1 MKLSGK
7 EMLKRLGRGEGLG
20 AVATAAGLTAAELDA
35 WWRAEVVARV
45 PATTGTRRLADD
57 VRAEIHRDAW
67 GVPHVFAET
76 DEQLFFAY
84 GYAMAQDRLFQL
96 DYLRRKGSGTL
107 AEVLGP
113 EGLPLDTIARTVGF
127 RRIAEGQWESLP
139 EETRTLLVAFTGG
152 INALIAAS
160 HGRLPIEFDL
170 LDYEPQPWSPVDS
183 LAIAVELRY
192 YLTVRFP
199 VIVVP
204 ELAKRTLGE
213 GPLYEA
219 FLQGEAD
226 DECIL
231 PSGAYATA
239 PVGSD
244 PVGRS
249 LWGPAGWPVGDPHEG
264 QGSNNWVVSGP
275 RTRSGKPLVASDP
288 HIAFAAV
295 SCWYEAHL
303 SGGSFEVV
311 GTGYAGIPGLIFAR
325 TPRLAWGV
333 TNNICSQRDLY
344 QERTDPA
351 HPGAFLYDGA
361 WESAREIVEEIRVR
375 GEGPVRKTIRFSRNG
390 PIVDEILPE
399 AARGTGPVSL
409 RWLGATDCG
418 WLTSLLALDRAKSV
432 EEARAALRG
441 WRVPTWSLVFGDA
454 EGHIGYQAVGQ
465 IPIRRVW
472 ERGYRPGWDPRHQWD
487 GLIPYEGMPRLADPE
502 RGWIATANN
511 RPAPDDYPYP
521 LSGTWSSGHRARRV
535 RQMLEAKPVVSRE
548 DVVEMHQDVLSL
560 RAVECLPRL
569 LAWLRGAARPTGG
582 LGAEAR
588 VGAAIAQ
595 LEAWDCRMEPER
607 TGAAIFAV
615 FFPRFCRAVVDER
628 FAPEPAELLAGAS
641 AGLASALLVEDR
653 PGWFADGRRDAA
665 LARAFRETLDELTA
679 RLGPDPATW
688 TWGRLH
694 RIHLRHVL
702 SGRGDLGQLLDRG
715 GVPVRGDGVT
725 VCNTGYDPNYMAPM
739 GANYR
744 LIADLASSPPALWAV
759 DAQGQSGHPGS
770 PHYGD
775 QLAEWLAAR
784 YHRLPLDRGEV
795 ARSAVETLRLEP
807 GPS

>member
-7 EMLKRLGRGEGLG
+7 DMLKRLGRGEPIDTL
-20 AVATAAGLTAAELDA
+20 ATAAGLTPDELDA
-35 WWRAEVVARV
+35 WWRAEAAARV
-45 PATTGTRRLADD
+45 PPTTGTRRLANG
-57 VRAEIHRDAW
+57 VEAEIRRDAW
-67 GVPHVFAET
+67 GVPHVFAAT
-76 DEQLFFAY
+76 DEHLFFAF

-127 RRIAEGQWESLP
+127 RRIARGQWERLP
-139 EETRTLLVAFTGG
+139 EETRALLTAFTRG
-152 INALIAAS
+152 INALLDES
-160 HGRLPIEFDL
+160 RERLPIEFDL
-170 LDYEPQPWSPVDS
+170 LDYEPLPWSPVDS

-213 GPLYEA
+213 GSLYEA

-231 PSGAYATA
+231 PSGAHKTA
-239 PVGSD
+239 GNGLD
-244 PVGRS
+244 PVGRQMN
-249 LWGPAGWPVGDPHEG
+249 GPVGWPVGDPHEG
-264 QGSNNWVVSGP
+264 QGSNNWVVGGR

-311 GTGYAGIPGLIFAR
+311 GTGYAGIPALIFAR

-351 HPGAFLYDGA
+351 HPGAFLYDGE
-361 WESAREIVEEIRVR
+361 WEPTHEIVEEIRVR
-375 GEGPVRKTIRFSRNG
+375 GGASVQKRVRFSRNG

-399 AARGTGPVSL
+399 AARGTGPVAL
-409 RWLGATDCG
+409 RWLGATDCS

-432 EEARAALRG
+432 DEARAALRG
-441 WRVPTWSLVFGDA
+441 WRVPTWSLVFGDV
-454 EGHIGYQAVGQ
+454 EGHIGYQAAGQ

-487 GLIPYEGMPRLADPE
+487 GLIPFEGMPRMADPE

-535 RQMLEAKPVVSRE
+535 RQMLEGKPVIGRE

-569 LAWLRGAARPTGG
+569 LTWLRARLRAGWSIG
-582 LGAEAR
+582 FEA
-588 VGAAIAQ
+588 VTAIAQ
-595 LEAWDCRMEPER
+595 LEAWDCRMEPDR
-607 TGAAIFAV
+607 TGAAIFTV
-615 FFPRFCRAVVDER
+615 FFQRFCRAVVDER
-628 FAPEPAELLAGAS
+628 FQPEAAELLAGAA
-641 AGLASALLVEDR
+641 AGLASALLAEDR
-653 PGWFADGRRDAA
+653 VGWFAEGRRDAA
-665 LARAFRETLDELTA
+665 LARAFLETAEELTG
-679 RLGPDPATW
+679 RLGPDPASW

-694 RIHLRHVL
+694 QIQLRHVL
-702 SGRGDLGQLLDRG
+702 SGRGDLGQILDRG

-770 PHYGD
+770 AHYGD
-775 QLAEWLAAR
+775 QLAEWLGAR
-784 YHRLPLDRGEV
+784 YHYLPLDRGEV
-795 ARSAVETLRLEP
+795 AKLTVATLRFEP
-807 GPS
+807 GSR

>member
-7 EMLKRLGRGEGLG
+7 DMLNRLGRGERIS
-20 AVATAAGLTAAELDA
+20 AVATAAGLTRDEFDE
-35 WWRAEVVARV
+35 WWRAETAARV
-45 PATTGTRRLADD
+45 PPATGTRRLADG
-57 VRAEIHRDAW
+57 VQAEIRRDAW
-67 GVPHVFAET
+67 GVPHVFAAT
-76 DEQLFFAY
+76 DEHLFFAF

-96 DYLRRKGSGTL
+96 DYLRRKGAGTL

-127 RRIAEGQWESLP
+127 RRIAEGQWERMP
-139 EETRTLLVAFTGG
+139 DETRALLTAFTGG
-152 INALIAAS
+152 VNALIAES
-160 HGRLPIEFDL
+160 RERLPIEFDL

-183 LAIAVELRY
+183 LVIAVEFRY

-219 FLQGEAD
+219 LLQGEAD

-231 PSGAYATA
+231 PPGTYATA
-239 PVGSD
+239 RDGSD
-244 PVGRS
+244 RVGRP
-249 LWGPAGWPVGDPHEG
+249 LNGPVGWPVGDPNEG
-264 QGSNNWVVSGP
+264 QGSNNWVVAGC

-311 GTGYAGIPGLIFAR
+311 GAGYAGIPALIFAR
-325 TPRLAWGV
+325 TPRVAWGV

-361 WESAREIVEEIRVR
+361 WEPAREIVEEIRVR
-375 GEGPVRKTIRFSRNG
+375 GGAPVRKTVRFSRNG
-390 PIVDEILPE
+390 PIVDEILPD
-399 AARGTGPVSL
+399 AARGTGPVAL
-409 RWLGATDCG
+409 HWLGATDCG

-432 EEARAALRG
+432 DEARAALRG
-441 WRVPTWSLVFGDA
+441 WRVPTWSLVFGDVD
-454 EGHIGYQAVGQ
+454 GHIGYQAAGQ

-472 ERGYRPGWDPRHQWD
+472 ERGYRPGWDPRHQWE
-487 GLIPYEGMPRLADPE
+487 GLIPFEGMPHLADPE

-511 RPAPDDYPYP
+511 RPAPDDYPYA

-535 RQMLEAKPVVSRE
+535 RQMLEAKHIVSRE

-569 LAWLRGAARPTGG
+569 LTWLRAGRGIGSQA
-582 LGAEAR
+582 
-588 VGAAIAQ
+588 GAAIVQ
-595 LEAWDCRMEPER
+595 LEAWDCRMEPDR

-615 FFPRFCRAVVDER
+615 FFPRFCQAVVGER
-628 FAPEPAELLAGAS
+628 FEPKPAELLAGAV

-653 PGWFADGRRDAA
+653 VGWFAEGRRDEA
-665 LARAFRETLDELTA
+665 LARAFRETLEELTG

-694 RIHLRHVL
+694 QIQLRHVL

-770 PHYGD
+770 AHYGD
-775 QLAEWLAAR
+775 QLAEWLGAR
-784 YHRLPLDRGEV
+784 YHYLPLDLGKI
-795 ARSAVETLRLEP
+795 AKSTVETLRFEL
-807 GPS
+807 GPK